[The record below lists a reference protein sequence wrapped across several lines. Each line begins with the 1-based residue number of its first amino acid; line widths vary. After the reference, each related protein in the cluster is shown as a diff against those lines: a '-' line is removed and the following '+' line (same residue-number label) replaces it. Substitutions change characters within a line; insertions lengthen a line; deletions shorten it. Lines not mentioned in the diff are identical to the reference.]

1 LNASLPSIDDALY
14 ETRLRLKT
22 EMRNA
27 LLCRTPK
34 QKRALV
40 KEWEAKYNPST
51 VVEML
56 SVARDKKA
64 AGDIANWDL
73 SRFEEQRKRK

>member
-1 LNASLPSIDDALY
+1 MSIDEALY
-14 ETRLRLKT
+14 QTRLRLKT

-40 KEWEAKYNPST
+40 AEWESKYST
-51 VVEML
+51 ATVIEML
-56 SVARDKKA
+56 GVARDKKA
-64 AGDIANWDL
+64 LGDIANWDL
-73 SRFEEQRKRK
+73 SNFEEGRLHGNRK

>member
-1 LNASLPSIDDALY
+1 
-14 ETRLRLKT
+14 LRLKT

-40 KEWEAKYNPST
+40 AEWSAKYNPST
-51 VVEML
+51 VSEML
-56 SVARDKKA
+56 GVARDKKA

>member
-1 LNASLPSIDDALY
+1 
-14 ETRLRLKT
+14 
-22 EMRNA
+22 MRNA

-34 QKRALV
+34 QKRALLA
-40 KEWEAKYNPST
+40 EWEGKYSRPT
-51 VVEML
+51 VIEML
-56 SVARDKKA
+56 NVARDKKA

>member
-1 LNASLPSIDDALY
+1 
-14 ETRLRLKT
+14 
-22 EMRNA
+22 M
-27 LLCRTPK
+27 LCRTPK

-40 KEWEAKYNPST
+40 AEWESKYQTST

-56 SVARDKKA
+56 NVARDKKA

>member
-1 LNASLPSIDDALY
+1 
-14 ETRLRLKT
+14 
-22 EMRNA
+22 MRNA

-40 KEWEAKYNPST
+40 AEGEAKYSRPT
-51 VVEML
+51 VIEMFN
-56 SVARDKKA
+56 VARDKKA

-73 SRFEEQRKRK
+73 SRFE

>member
-1 LNASLPSIDDALY
+1 
-14 ETRLRLKT
+14 
-22 EMRNA
+22 MRNA

-40 KEWEAKYNPST
+40 AEWSAKYNPST
-51 VVEML
+51 VGEML

>member
-1 LNASLPSIDDALY
+1 
-14 ETRLRLKT
+14 
-22 EMRNA
+22 M
-27 LLCRTPK
+27 CRTPK

-40 KEWEAKYNPST
+40 SEWQAKYSPET
-51 VVEML
+51 VREL
-56 SVARDKKA
+56 LGVAKDKKA